1 LGLFLKIGHR
11 NSRTNIKMVCYC
23 MDKKDM
29 GSKKKVTCSAFGKP
43 KGGFLFLKISYIVP
57 DRQVIFVQFSF

>member
-1 LGLFLKIGHR
+1 LDIEIPEPVLRWSVIVWIKKIW
-11 NSRTNIKMVCYC
+11 
-23 MDKKDM
+23 DL
-29 GSKKKVTCSAFGKP
+29 KKVTCSAFGKP

>member
-1 LGLFLKIGHR
+1 
-11 NSRTNIKMVCYC
+11 